1 MESTDFSLPE
11 PTPLRVPFGQ
21 ASPQQVSQ
29 ALLFAQEELQGRFS
43 TLSWIAW
50 ANALHGLQPDL
61 WVAQQVV
68 YLDRDSMTQ
77 LTQSLAAAAEAP
89 EFDPLVHGPRAGY
102 LAKRLVN
109 YQDEAIHALADIEAH
124 PEACG
129 PLVYRLITTLAL
141 GNAVADEVFRATH
154 RGPQTR
160 VNGQNP
166 VLARAEVH
174 GRLRALRRARGA
186 FG

>member
-1 MESTDFSLPE
+1 MELTNPSPPE
-11 PTPLRVPFGQ
+11 PTALRVPFGQ

-29 ALLFAQEELQGRFS
+29 ALLYAQDELQGHFS
-43 TLSWIAW
+43 TLSWTAW
-50 ANALHGLQPDL
+50 ANALHGVQPDL

-68 YLDRDSMTQ
+68 YLDKDGMTH
-77 LTQSLAAAAEAP
+77 LTQRLAAASGEP
-89 EFDPLVHGPRAGY
+89 EFNSLIHGPRAGY

-124 PEACG
+124 PEAYG
-129 PLVYRLITTLAL
+129 LLVYRLVTDLAL

-154 RGPQTR
+154 RGPQAR
-160 VNGQNP
+160 GNGQNP